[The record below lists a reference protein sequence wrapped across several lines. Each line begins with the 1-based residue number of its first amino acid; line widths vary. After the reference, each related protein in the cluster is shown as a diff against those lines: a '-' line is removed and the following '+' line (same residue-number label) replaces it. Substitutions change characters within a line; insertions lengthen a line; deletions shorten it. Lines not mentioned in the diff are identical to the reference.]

1 MTVHMCIAKRQKN
14 DFKPHNFFFSLF
26 FFFSPLLF
34 FNFYENASIYLLP
47 VIFSPFLFFYLLAVS
62 SLPFWTR
69 LLSRAPSYSHLATIF
84 IRLAP
89 SSNPIPDELMIEKE
103 KVREMTE
110 EMERTIQELN
120 FEVWWYHPPRWIFVS
135 SILCFVS
142 FCPRAGSGSV
152 PRHDSG
158 GLLQRAECGGRMHH
172 F

>member
-14 DFKPHNFFFSLF
+14 DFKPHNFFFS
-26 FFFSPLLF
+26 FFFSPTFVFQFLWKCFNLSTTSDLLSLSLF
-34 FNFYENASIYLLP
+34 LP
-47 VIFSPFLFFYLLAVS
+47 SRCF

-69 LLSRAPSYSHLATIF
+69 LLSHAPSSSHLATIF